1 MKAFRLGAL
10 VVLATVLA
18 AAPPTLAAGRSVSG
32 AHQAGQF
39 QAHQA
44 GQFQAHRG
52 FDGHP
57 GVESRGVHGRG
68 DGDRDHRPRRV
79 IVSGPSYWVVPSYGW
94 GVPYDG
100 YDAYT
105 YDAPAYTATAPYA
118 YGAPAYAAPSP
129 SYWYYCPSYG
139 AYYPNVVTCPDA
151 WVAVPA
157 S

>member
-32 AHQAGQF
+32 AHQA
-39 QAHQA
+39 AH
-44 GQFQAHRG
+44 FEAHRS

-57 GVESRGVHGRG
+57 RVESHGFRGRG
-68 DGDRDHRPRRV
+68 DADRDHRPRRV
-79 IVSGPSYWVVPSYGW
+79 IVSAPSYWVVPSYGW
-94 GVPYDG
+94 AVPYDG
-100 YDAYT
+100 YDPYA
-105 YDAPAYTATAPYA
+105 YDAPAYAATYPYA
-118 YGAPAYAAPSP
+118 YDAPAYAAPSP
-129 SYWYYCPSYG
+129 LYWYYCPSYG
-139 AYYPNVVTCPDA
+139 AYYPNVVNCPDA